1 LITALAIDII
11 KVEITHADPFR
22 VVIDPDGK

>member
-1 LITALAIDII
+1 LIATLAIDII
-11 KVEITHADPFR
+11 KVEIVHADLFR